1 MEFRV
6 DRDDLAEAVAW
17 AARTLPTRSPVPVL
31 GGLLL
36 EAGPGRLGISGFDFE
51 AAARIEIDAETGADG
66 LILVLGRRLLDIC
79 RVLPQGQVSCA
90 LEGTRFTVEA
100 GGTRFGLSTLPKDEY
115 PALPVPPEPRGTVD
129 AAAFAT
135 AVSQVAVAA
144 GRDDTLPVLTGVQLR
159 LSGEEMTLS
168 ASDRYRYAVRTLAWK
183 PEAPLDGVVEAL
195 LPARRLHEIARSLAR
210 SGAVRIGLDPAGGG
224 MIGFEGGPMRTAV
237 RLMEGRLPRHG
248 SLFSVSDAAVAEVER
263 EALAEAVRRVAVV
276 AEVNSPVRLD
286 FTGDGEGSVLLRA
299 GYADDVAS
307 QRLPAALT
315 GTAEITVAFNP
326 VYLLDA
332 LNSFEQPR
340 VRLELLGPGQ
350 RALLSGTEARAEA
363 GDGTGGEA
371 GDEPGGEARDE
382 PGGEARDEP
391 GGEARDGT
399 GGEAGGVHR
408 HLLMSVKQ
416 LV

>member
-51 AAARIEIDAETGADG
+51 AAARIEIDAETGTDG
-66 LILVLGRRLLDIC
+66 RILVLGRRLLDIC

-90 LEGTRFTVEA
+90 LEGTRFAVEA
-100 GGTRFGLSTLPKDEY
+100 GGTRFGLSTLPMDEY

-210 SGAVRIGLDPAGGG
+210 SGDVRIGLDPTGGG
-224 MIGFEGGPMRTAV
+224 MFGFEGGPMRTAV

-248 SLFSVSDAAVAEVER
+248 SLFSVPDAAVAEVER

-326 VYLLDA
+326 AYLLDA

-350 RALLSGTEARAEA
+350 RALLSGAEARAEA

-371 GDEPGGEARDE
+371 GD
-382 PGGEARDEP
+382 
-391 GGEARDGT
+391 GT
-399 GGEAGGVHR
+399 GGQAGGAHR